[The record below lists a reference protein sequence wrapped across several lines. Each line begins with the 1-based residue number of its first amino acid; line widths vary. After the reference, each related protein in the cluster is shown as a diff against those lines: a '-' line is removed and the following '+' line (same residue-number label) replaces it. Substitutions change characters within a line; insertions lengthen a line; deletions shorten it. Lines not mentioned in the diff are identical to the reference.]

1 MKWEDQNK
9 NSTLPLESA
18 EDFLSWSWMDKDWAI
33 YIYTAIICATLFL
46 AIFRSYLFFNVCMR
60 ASVNLHDSMFS
71 SIIRTTIAF
80 FSENPTGKTFA
91 HLGKQE
97 NRL

>member
-1 MKWEDQNK
+1 MNWEDQNESA
-9 NSTLPLESA
+9 NSTLPYESA
-18 EDFLSWSWMDKDWAI
+18 NDFLSWSWMDKDWAI
-33 YIYTAIICATLFL
+33 YIYTAIICATFFL

-80 FSENPTGKTFA
+80 FGENPPGSSQLK
-91 HLGKQE
+91 
-97 NRL
+97 